1 MKSLGIDKQA
11 YMQGLVIK
19 RTCES
24 VLIDFRV
31 DLTSEVSTDNID
43 QIMIDLPHVWKADRT
58 VDIQD
63 SIFVLSYF

>member
-24 VLIDFRV
+24 VLIDFRE

-43 QIMIDLPHVWKADRT
+43 KIMIDLPHVWKADRT